1 MTPARHELPPAP
13 SKSND
18 DYGLDD
24 LKSDEETDD
33 EEHPRKQIP
42 SWALGAPFRYINI
55 YLFIG
60 TVENIFCIILA
71 RLTFVT
77 DSFC

>member
-24 LKSDEETDD
+24 LRSDEETDD

-42 SWALGAPFRYINI
+42 GWALGAQFR
-55 YLFIG
+55 
-60 TVENIFCIILA
+60 
-71 RLTFVT
+71 
-77 DSFC
+77 

>member
-55 YLFIG
+55 FFL
-60 TVENIFCIILA
+60 
-71 RLTFVT
+71 
-77 DSFC
+77 